1 MNLTRSTI
9 FTESEMDLF
18 AFIRHADPIK
28 EENVDVV
35 NENDVDVAATG
46 QSGEG
51 NHVVRL
57 GGIDVEAD
65 DEKLREDHDASRNIG
80 DNTGGKSLTAIQE
93 LFEQSTMNVDVVY
106 WIS

>member
-1 MNLTRSTI
+1 
-9 FTESEMDLF
+9 MDLF

-28 EENVDVV
+28 VKIEEREARKGEEENVDVV

-65 DEKLREDHDASRNIG
+65 DE
-80 DNTGGKSLTAIQE
+80 
-93 LFEQSTMNVDVVY
+93 V
-106 WIS
+106 